1 MPARP
6 ALTPQI
12 RFLYIGSR
20 VCSTLLSDPASRRRP
35 CASLSLH
42 LHQVVKRTFTF
53 ELLNML
59 GTHVIKGRLAAAL
72 VLISVISAIS
82 GERVLVFPLLLIPFD
97 QDVFQQLGFVLKL
110 GFAHREPVHAEHISE
125 NVGFGQPAHSR
136 RII

>member
-20 VCSTLLSDPASRRRP
+20 VCSTLLSDLASQRRP

-59 GTHVIKGRLAAAL
+59 GTHAKGPDFFSRSLREFGSEL
-72 VLISVISAIS
+72 
-82 GERVLVFPLLLIPFD
+82 RVLRTD
-97 QDVFQQLGFVLKL
+97 K
-110 GFAHREPVHAEHISE
+110 
-125 NVGFGQPAHSR
+125 SR
-136 RII
+136 RPNAIDAPSHHGFNPYHHCKSEYSTISDELHSIS

>member
-20 VCSTLLSDPASRRRP
+20 VCPTLLSDPASRRRP

-42 LHQVVKRTFTF
+42 LHQVVRRTFTF

-59 GTHVIKGRLAAAL
+59 GTHKPAQPGAA
-72 VLISVISAIS
+72 VPHNISD
-82 GERVLVFPLLLIPFD
+82 L
-97 QDVFQQLGFVLKL
+97 
-110 GFAHREPVHAEHISE
+110 
-125 NVGFGQPAHSR
+125 NSR
-136 RII
+136 RRNMLACSAVVYARCLTLILLSG